1 MSECDFNKVA
11 LLYLLRHGCSP
22 VNLLQ
27 IFRTP
32 FRRNTSA
39 WLFLI
44 IDFKTGKLSKTDS
57 YLKLMYFP
65 EQPPCLLY
73 PLHSSKTKLRKK
85 ETLHKK

>member
-1 MSECDFNKVA
+1 MSKCDFNKVA

-39 WLFLI
+39 RLFLI
-44 IDFKTGKLSKTDS
+44 IDFKTGKLSNTDS

-73 PLHSSKTKLRKK
+73 PLHSSKTKL
-85 ETLHKK
+85 